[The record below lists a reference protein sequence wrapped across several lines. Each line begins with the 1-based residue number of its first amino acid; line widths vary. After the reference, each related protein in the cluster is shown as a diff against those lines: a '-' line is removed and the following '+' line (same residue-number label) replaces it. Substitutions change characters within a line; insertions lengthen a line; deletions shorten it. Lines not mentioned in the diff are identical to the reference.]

1 MIPKRFVPFSVLFA
15 SLVFGVASLTFGTP
29 LKTISQNAGDVEQG
43 KQLFNGMCARC
54 HGIDGTG
61 DEGPSLNRPTLTRAG
76 TDDALLEI
84 IRDGIP
90 DRGMPRVRR
99 LTDTELRQLVAYVRS
114 LGRSAATTTAGNVE
128 KGRATYEKLGC
139 ASCHIV
145 NGQGGSFGPDLTE
158 IGVNRGPSYLR
169 QSFLGPAETLPKG
182 SSAVP
187 GRGFTEYL
195 PVRVVTS
202 DGREVRGIR
211 INEDPFTI
219 QLRDSGNRFHSFRKS
234 DTKEIEKEFGKSLM
248 PSFRGRLSDAESED
262 LVAYLASLRGAK

>member
-1 MIPKRFVPFSVLFA
+1 MMLLQLFLAVVLGSPA
-15 SLVFGVASLTFGTP
+15 G
-29 LKTISQNAGDVEQG
+29 QNSRDVEQG

-61 DEGPSLNRPTLTRAG
+61 DEGPSLNRPTLSRAAS
-76 TDDALLEI
+76 DDALREV

-99 LTDTELRQLVAYVRS
+99 LTDSEIDQLASYVRS
-114 LGRSAATTTAGNVE
+114 LGRAAGPAAKGNVD
-128 KGRATYEKLGC
+128 KGRATYDTLGC

-145 NGQGGSFGPDLTE
+145 SGQGGSFGPDLTE
-158 IGVNRGPSYLR
+158 IGMSRGASYLR
-169 QSFLGPAETLPKG
+169 QSFLGPAETLPRG
-182 SSAVP
+182 SSLVP

-202 DGREVRGIR
+202 DGREVRGVR

-219 QLRDSGNRFHSFRKS
+219 QVRDSANRFHSFRKS
-234 DTKEIEKEFGKSLM
+234 DTKEIEKEFGKSMM
-248 PSFRGRLSDAESED
+248 PSFRGRLTDAETDD
-262 LVAYLASLRGAK
+262 LVAYLSSLRGVK

>member
-1 MIPKRFVPFSVLFA
+1 MLIAGLLFTVMTA
-15 SLVFGVASLTFGTP
+15 QGP
-29 LKTISQNAGDVEQG
+29 DVEPG

-61 DEGPSLNRPTLTRAG
+61 DEGPSLNRATLSRAAS
-76 TDDALLEI
+76 DDALREV

-99 LTDTELRQLVAYVRS
+99 LTDNELNQLVAYVRS
-114 LGRSAATTTAGNVE
+114 LGKTAAVTTAGNAD
-128 KGRATYEKLGC
+128 KGRAAYEKLGC
-139 ASCHIV
+139 AACHIV
-145 NGQGGSFGPDLTE
+145 NGQGGSFGPDLSQ

-169 QSFLGPAETLPKG
+169 QSFLGPSENLPRG
-182 SSAVP
+182 SSLVP
-187 GRGFTEYL
+187 GRGFTEFL

-219 QLRDSGNRFHSFRKS
+219 QMRDSANRFHSFRKS

-248 PSFRGRLSDAESED
+248 PSYRGRLTDAETED
-262 LVAYLASLRGAK
+262 LVAYLAALRGSQ